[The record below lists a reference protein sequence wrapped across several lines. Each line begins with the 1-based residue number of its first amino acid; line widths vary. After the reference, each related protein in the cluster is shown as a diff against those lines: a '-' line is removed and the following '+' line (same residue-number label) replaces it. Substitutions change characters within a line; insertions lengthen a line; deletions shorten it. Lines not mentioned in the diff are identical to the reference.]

1 MRSKIIMSIAL
12 IVILISLYSLS
23 GLLLPKEIAQSIQP
37 AQAPEQSYKVWFAKR
52 DLPIGEK
59 LQRADL
65 QIKIIPEKEA
75 FSLGITQDVTL
86 DIIKDAVWNGHIDKG
101 AVVTQDL
108 LTRPDDDGYV
118 ELIIAENRVPFVI
131 EVNQSSIIGGF
142 ISYGSVVDVLALSST
157 KQILANEE
165 RVSSYKGLSV
175 SPVLMDIRVLKI
187 EINRLDNIRKNLA
200 ENKVTLVLELT
211 RKQVAILTI
220 AKRIAE
226 LEIHK
231 SVGKYLGSE
240 LEANSGDVLAN
251 FKAITEYRADTVII
265 K

>member
-23 GLLLPKEIAQSIQP
+23 GLLLPKEIAKSIQP

-52 DLPIGEK
+52 DLPVGEK

-65 QIKIIPEKEA
+65 QIKIIAEKEA
-75 FSLGITQDVTL
+75 FSLGISHDVTFE
-86 DIIKDAVWNGHIDKG
+86 IIKDAVWNNHIAKG

-108 LTRPDDDGYV
+108 LTLPDDDGYV
-118 ELIIAENRVPFVI
+118 DLVIADNRVPFVL

-142 ISYGSVVDVLALSST
+142 ISYGSVVDVLALSSI
-157 KQILANEE
+157 KQNLANEE
-165 RVSSYKGLSV
+165 RVSFYKELSV
-175 SPVLMDIRVLKI
+175 SPVLMGIRVLKI
-187 EINRLDNIRKNLA
+187 DTNSLA
-200 ENKVTLVLELT
+200 NMGHNNASNKVTLVLELT

-220 AKRIAE
+220 AKKIAE

>member
-1 MRSKIIMSIAL
+1 MRSKIIISTAL
-12 IVILISLYSLS
+12 VAILMSLYSLS

-37 AQAPEQSYKVWFAKR
+37 APKPEKSYKVWFAKR
-52 DLPIGEK
+52 ELPIGEK
-59 LQRADL
+59 LLRSDL

-75 FSLGITQDVTL
+75 FSLGITRDVNIE
-86 DIIKDAVWNGHIDKG
+86 IIKDAVWNTHIDQDT
-101 AVVTQDL
+101 AVTQEL
-108 LTRPDDDGYV
+108 LTQPNEDGYV
-118 ELIIAENRVPFVI
+118 DLIIAENRVPFVI

-142 ISYGSVVDVLALSST
+142 ISYGSEVDVLALSST

-175 SPVLMDIRVLKI
+175 SPILMGARVLKI
-187 EINRLDNIRKNLA
+187 DVQNIEDSRQNITS
-200 ENKVTLVLELT
+200 NQVTLVLELT
-211 RKQVAILTI
+211 RKQVGILTI

-231 SVGKYLGSE
+231 SVGTYVGNE
-240 LEANSGDVLAN
+240 LEANSGDVLAD
-251 FKAITEYRADTVII
+251 FKAITEYRADTAII

>member
-1 MRSKIIMSIAL
+1 MRSKIIISTAL
-12 IVILISLYSLS
+12 IAVLMSLYSLS

-37 AQAPEQSYKVWFAKR
+37 TQAPENSYKVWFAKR
-52 DLPIGEK
+52 DLPVGGK
-59 LQRADL
+59 LLRADL
-65 QIKIIPEKEA
+65 QIKIIAEKEA
-75 FSLGITQDVTL
+75 FSLGISHDVTF
-86 DIIKDAVWNGHIDKG
+86 DIIKDAVWNNHIAKG

-108 LTRPDDDGYV
+108 LTRPDEDGYI
-118 ELIIAENRVPFVI
+118 ELVIAENRVPFVI

-175 SPVLMDIRVLKI
+175 SPILMGARVLKI
-187 EINRLDNIRKNLA
+187 DVQSIENARQNMTS
-200 ENKVTLVLELT
+200 NKVTLVLELT

-231 SVGKYLGSE
+231 SVGKYLGNE
-240 LEANSGDVLAN
+240 LEANSGDVLAD